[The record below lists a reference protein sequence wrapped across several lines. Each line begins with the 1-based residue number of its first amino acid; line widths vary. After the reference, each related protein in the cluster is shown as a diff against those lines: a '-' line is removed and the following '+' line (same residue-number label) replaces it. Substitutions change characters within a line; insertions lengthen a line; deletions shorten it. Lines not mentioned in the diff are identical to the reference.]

1 MCPVLF
7 IWEREEKFDFRSFKE
22 KKTTRFRTAWEHTG
36 HYVQPWPASY
46 SSRQLFCSI
55 GGFFPP
61 FFLVSGI
68 FNRLQHFGVTFSW
81 GGQLKCT
88 IISCRKWQWNEKW
101 GGSYWI
107 AKNVFAVQT
116 QPAVRDVPC
125 PSALRPG
132 TAWHLRVES
141 LVFARACLLSFL
153 LFLRLITLQ
162 SVPRFAA
169 SSQYIWAKVVRGN
182 TLITF

>member
-1 MCPVLF
+1 MRKGGKIRFQKLQRKKNNSIPHCLRTYRALCTTLTCILF
-7 IWEREEKFDFRSFKE
+7 FQAAF
-22 KKTTRFRTAWEHTG
+22 
-36 HYVQPWPASY
+36 
-46 SSRQLFCSI
+46 LFNR
-55 GGFFPP
+55 GFFSS
-61 FFLVSGI
+61 FFFVSDK